1 MPSTPKVSMT
11 IEGSMRSHAAN
22 LTRPEQRLATI
33 DRFVEACDAIE
44 DGTGSDLIAK
54 YRGEAAP
61 PRHGYEIT
69 PTNIE
74 NYVRAKGWSGPV
86 RVTIERD
93 KVHFRPY
100 VEAREAERQNK
111 RPRRRPSARTE
122 NVENAINSVPL
133 IENRVLLRE
142 ELARGSQALR
152 DLQLLKQGLNKI
164 APVAIE
170 ALLCGQAGETLSTID
185 EHLSEESRRL
195 LRDLI
200 LRLQDARK
208 MGQFGLVLVNDR
220 LQQLGGLEDTLVAIA
235 EMRLLKRLAR
245 LPEIDS
251 AAFEI
256 DL

>member
-1 MPSTPKVSMT
+1 MT
-11 IEGSMRSHAAN
+11 IEGSMRSHAAS
-22 LTRPEQRLATI
+22 LSRPELRSATI
-33 DRFVEACDAIE
+33 DRLVEACDAIE
-44 DGTGSDLIAK
+44 DRTGSDLIAK
-54 YRGEAAP
+54 HRREAAP

-69 PTNIE
+69 STNIE
-74 NYVRAKGWSGPV
+74 HYVRAKGWSGPV

-93 KVHFRPY
+93 RQYFRPY
-100 VEAREAERQNK
+100 VEAREFERPNK
-111 RPRRRPSARTE
+111 RARRRPSARTQ
-122 NVENAINSVPL
+122 NVENALSSVPL
-133 IENRVLLRE
+133 VENRVLLRE
-142 ELARGSQALR
+142 ELARGSQAIR
-152 DLQLLKQGLNKI
+152 DLQLLKQGLNNI

-170 ALLCGQAGETLSTID
+170 ALLGGQSGETRSTID
-185 EHLSEESRRL
+185 DHLCDESRRL

-251 AAFEI
+251 ASFEI